1 MKCFNHPEREA
12 VATCQKCGKGLC
24 KECAEKYTPCMCDP
38 CAAQDKR
45 ERQQQAQSKEE
56 KRKQKYRDALVDS
69 RSEFITTTAIGILV
83 GIIFVWFM
91 TKSDYAPDENSF
103 ADCVGYFFLGICV
116 PFGWKILTYLQSFFP
131 LSIIGTFWFWIIY
144 GVVKL
149 FLSMIVGIPAFFF
162 QLVKTIFT
170 QRKINKLK

>member
-1 MKCFNHPEREA
+1 MNCFNHPEREA

-24 KECAEKYTPCMCDP
+24 RECAEKYMPCMCDP
-38 CAAQDKR
+38 CAAQTKR
-45 ERQQQAQSKEE
+45 DQQQQAKNKEE
-56 KRKQKYRDALVDS
+56 QRKQKYRDALVDS
-69 RSEFITTTAIGILV
+69 RSEFITTTVIGIFV
-83 GIIFVWFM
+83 GIFLVWFT
-91 TKSDYAPDENSF
+91 TKSAYARGDSSF
-103 ADCVGYFFLGICV
+103 TECVEIFFAGICV

-131 LSIIGTFWFWIIY
+131 LSIIGTFWFWLIY

-149 FLSMIVGIPAFFF
+149 FLSVIVGIPAFFY